1 MTAGNLEFGGEEL
14 FRASPDR
21 VFAVVTDLDG
31 LARNVHDLTMA
42 RRIDAHTLECT
53 ARPGFGFMRGTL
65 KLVIQL
71 ADVNPPESATLS
83 IDGRGIGQSLR
94 VTSRLAISPLREGGS
109 RLLWTAAVTDL
120 KGLISTIS
128 PALIR
133 AAADQIIRTAWKDLR
148 KELGEA
154 EA

>member
-1 MTAGNLEFGGEEL
+1 M
-14 FRASPDR
+14 
-21 VFAVVTDLDG
+21 
-31 LARNVHDLTMA
+31 
-42 RRIDAHTLECT
+42 
-53 ARPGFGFMRGTL
+53 
-65 KLVIQL
+65 
-71 ADVNPPESATLS
+71 
-83 IDGRGIGQSLR
+83 
-94 VTSRLAISPLREGGS
+94 
-109 RLLWTAAVTDL
+109 TDL

>member
-1 MTAGNLEFGGEEL
+1 MAAGNLEFGGEEL
-14 FRASPDR
+14 FRAAPDR
-21 VFAVVTDLDG
+21 VFAAVTDLDT

-42 RRIDAHTLECT
+42 KRIDAHTLECT

-71 ADVNPPESATLS
+71 VNLNPPESATMM
-83 IDGRGIGQSLR
+83 IDARGIGQSLR
-94 VTSRLAISPLREGGS
+94 VTSQLTISSTLEGGS

-120 KGLISTIS
+120 KGLIATIS

-133 AAADQIIRTAWKDLR
+133 AAADQVIRAAWKDLR
-148 KELGEA
+148 KELGEP